1 MATKYA
7 PKGRKDKATLPAV
20 NPGDKS
26 LDPSSKQNIV
36 VTTM

>member
-26 LDPSSKQNIV
+26 FDPTENKMS
-36 VTTM
+36 